1 VTALIFA
8 LLLFPF
14 AQAESGGA
22 SAAAGKSLWED
33 PGTRCK
39 NCHGNEGEGGYGP
52 DLAGRQLSAEQFR
65 RAVRQPWG
73 VMPAYTEQQISDEQ
87 LAHLAAYFGGLP
99 RVAQLGK
106 WRTPVPEGAPLGQQ
120 LLIATAGCGQCHGP
134 VLGGPRQ
141 AAGGAAADFEWLRK
155 MVYTHTT
162 ADPRFAKGR
171 MGNFST
177 ARLPV
182 SALEEI
188 WRYMS
193 KELGLRANVRAELTS
208 DTPATYKLA
217 IENRGIPG
225 KGFTAEDVTIS
236 LALPP
241 GCTVT
246 GTTGPGYQGVKPDS
260 KTGGDT
266 VVWTMPRIEPAA
278 KLTYTVTLAGSGA
291 STGIKSG
298 AIRWGKPVLANGET
312 DGIQIAAE

>member
-1 VTALIFA
+1 VTALFLA

-14 AQAESGGA
+14 VQAERGGA
-22 SAAAGKSLWED
+22 AASAGKTLWED

-52 DLAGRQLSAEQFR
+52 DLAGRQLSVEQFT

-73 VMPAYTEQQISDEQ
+73 VMPAYTPQQMSDEQ
-87 LAHLAAYFGGLP
+87 LAQFAAYFAGLP
-99 RVAQLGK
+99 RVAEPGK
-106 WRTPVPEGAPLGQQ
+106 WRTPLPEGAPLGQQ
-120 LLIATAGCGQCHGP
+120 LLIGTAGCGQCHGP

-141 AAGGAAADFEWLRK
+141 AAGGAAADFAWLQK

-162 ADPRFAKGR
+162 AEPRFAKGR
-171 MGNFST
+171 MGNFSPR
-177 ARLPV
+177 RLPV

-193 KELGLRANVRAELTS
+193 KDLGLRANVRAELTS
-208 DTPATYKLA
+208 DAPATYKLA

-236 LALPP
+236 LALPA

-246 GTTGPGYQGVKPDS
+246 ATTGPGYQGVKRDPKAGTDAA
-260 KTGGDT
+260 
-266 VVWTMPRIEPAA
+266 VWTLPRIEPAA
-278 KLTYTVTLAGSGA
+278 KLTYTVTLAGAGA
-291 STGIKSG
+291 SAGIKSG
-298 AIRWGKPVLANGET
+298 AIRWAKPVLANGES
-312 DGIQIAAE
+312 DGIEVEPE